1 MVTPKAATRRVP
13 ARQRFMLRAGA
24 VAAVGAL
31 PSGARMVFDP
41 KGGWAMDAEALRPAT
56 LQTLVCA
63 ARDLH
68 ADSGRA
74 DSDYARAVKQL
85 DTVATDDAPLRML
98 LEEGV
103 AQLDRLARQR
113 FGKAY
118 IGVAGE
124 SARLAILRAIGA
136 TPFLHRLK
144 QEVTQALAKLG
155 VTPPL
160 VASSATWP
168 SPNHWPSGAPE
179 PGRAVAPSQETRAGA

>member
-1 MVTPKAATRRVP
+1 MVPPKAARRQVP

-63 ARDLH
+63 TRDLH
-68 ADSGRA
+68 CDPGRPDA
-74 DSDYARAVKQL
+74 DYARAVKQL
-85 DTVATDDAPLRML
+85 DTVATDDAALRL
-98 LEEGV
+98 LIEKGV

-124 SARLAILRAIGA
+124 AARLAILRAMGA
-136 TPFLHRLK
+136 TPFLHRLR
-144 QEVTQALAKLG
+144 QEVFQALAKLG
-155 VTPPL
+155 VPPL
-160 VASSATWP
+160 VAANAAWT
-168 SPNHWPSGAPE
+168 SPEHWPSRAPE
-179 PGRAVAPSQETRAGA
+179 PGRAIAPGQETRAGA

>member
-1 MVTPKAATRRVP
+1 MIPPKAARRQVP

-68 ADSGRA
+68 ADTGRPDA
-74 DSDYARAVKQL
+74 DYARAVKQL
-85 DTVATDDAPLRML
+85 DTAAADDALLRML
-98 LEEGV
+98 IEEGIS
-103 AQLDRLARQR
+103 QLDRLARQR

-124 SARLAILRAIGA
+124 AARLAILRAIGA

-144 QEVTQALAKLG
+144 QEVSQALAKLG
-155 VTPPL
+155 VAPPL
-160 VASSATWP
+160 VATNVAWP
-168 SPNHWPSGAPE
+168 SPDRWPGSASERGP
-179 PGRAVAPSQETRAGA
+179 VSSQESRAGA

>member
-1 MVTPKAATRRVP
+1 MVPPKATRRRGP
-13 ARQRFMLRAGA
+13 ARQRFVLRAGA

-31 PSGARMVFDP
+31 SSGARMVFDP

-68 ADSGRA
+68 SDSSRLDA
-74 DSDYARAVKQL
+74 DYARAVKQL
-85 DTVATDDAPLRML
+85 DTAATDDGMLRML
-98 LEEGV
+98 IEEGV

-124 SARLAILRAIGA
+124 SARLAILRAMGA

-144 QEVTQALAKLG
+144 HEVSQALAKLG
-155 VTPPL
+155 TPTPL
-160 VASSATWP
+160 VAANTAWP
-168 SPNHWPSGAPE
+168 SPDRWPSGVPE
-179 PGRAVAPSQETRAGA
+179 PGRAIAPSQETRAGA